1 VPFIDIILPALPMK
15 NYMHNARSVRDLLG
29 YSQSYVAYE
38 LSISQSLYCKME
50 NGQIIPTIDFLE
62 KLCVLF
68 EIGIEDFLKK
78 DRSEIIKLVLSN
90 QNLKYP

>member
-1 VPFIDIILPALPMK
+1 MK